1 MSAAELASFCETVT
15 EVLGD
20 DLSRRGYHRTAY
32 KVEQDHAECDYT
44 ANHGRLRFYF
54 SPRDG
59 EVGCLVEAAGRWQPI
74 LSHLD
79 FGRDMSDEELA
90 EATDAGDESIEASLR
105 FYQTFFDRLA

>member
-20 DLSRRGYHRTAY
+20 DLSRRGYHPTAN
-32 KVEQDHAECDYT
+32 KVEPDRAECDY
-44 ANHGRLRFYF
+44 AGNHGRLRFYY

-59 EVGCLVEAAGRWQPI
+59 EVGCLVEAAGRWLPI

-90 EATDAGDESIEASLR
+90 EATDPGEESIEGSLR
-105 FYQTFFDRLA
+105 FYQTFFDQLG